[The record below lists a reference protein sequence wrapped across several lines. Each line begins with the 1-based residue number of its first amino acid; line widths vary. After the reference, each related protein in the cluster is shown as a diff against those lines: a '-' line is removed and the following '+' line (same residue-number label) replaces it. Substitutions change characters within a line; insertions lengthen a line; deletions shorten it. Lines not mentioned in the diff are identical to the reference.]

1 MMTAIILML
10 VLVANMGGILLF
22 EFLNARRWR
31 YRGHNIKNRVRA
43 ELDAKWLKCSSAR
56 FCRYCRLRY
65 KCAAECEESV
75 KAEIDAE
82 IQEAG
87 K

>member
-1 MMTAIILML
+1 MTAIILML
-10 VLVANMGGILLF
+10 ALVVNMGVIMLF

-31 YRGHNIKNRVRA
+31 YRGRNIKERVRA
-43 ELDAKWLKCSSAR
+43 EMDAKWLKCSSAR
-56 FCRYCRLRY
+56 ICRYCGRRD
-65 KCAAECEESV
+65 KCTVQCVELV

-82 IQEAG
+82 IQEVG

>member
-1 MMTAIILML
+1 MTAIILTL
-10 VLVANMGGILLF
+10 ALVANMGVIMLF

-43 ELDAKWLKCSSAR
+43 ALGAKWLKCSSAR
-56 FCRYCRLRY
+56 ICRYCRLRD
-65 KCAAECEESV
+65 KCAEECEASV